1 MSRLLP
7 LLVTGCATALAAV
20 GPTKSALQVT
30 SDRMDLPNPGLTED
44 IGKSWGFGDAVAG
57 NGLPDGWR
65 TSLKTG
71 TVAYTAAGAATRLTW
86 TGAKGTVLS
95 KIWPAQPGDSFV
107 LTTTLDPGAGRSQPG
122 SVGIAFL
129 AKGELVDYALHR
141 LETEYAGRQPVEIRA
156 SAPVGTDQV
165 AVRWVWNAPNATDTG
180 TIEVGPLTF
189 TRLRAQSRSVVFPL
203 QHVFLI
209 TIETFRAD
217 HASLYGY
224 GRNTTPNLTKL
235 AAAGAVLKN
244 HSPQAPFTRPSLS
257 SLVTSR
263 YPVSLGI
270 NSNVPPLPP
279 DATTVAEMFADNGYV
294 TGGFVAQFLLSAHYG
309 FNQGFHDFYNHPND
323 TPAAAVYRD
332 LLPWVTSHAADNTF
346 TWMHLFD
353 PHGPYRPVPG
363 APRFEGD
370 ASWNADSRML
380 TAGNGKLTGAF
391 IPGYVSDPGQLER
404 RHYVANYDSELA
416 SVDAR
421 IGELVDTLTRLGIAN
436 RSMVVVTADHGE
448 SMTDHDRWFCHGSLY
463 EHDLHVP
470 LVIWAPGRVK
480 PGTVVTA
487 RTTHLDL
494 VPTLLDYAGATAPA
508 GLKGK
513 SLRDLLGGGKAAT
526 QTYSVAVVGEGTAE
540 ELAVRGDGPLKIILD
555 HAGKVSEAYDLAAD
569 PGEAVNVASARRDE
583 AEAMA
588 KAFQAWM
595 ATQLADDQRA
605 APVEARDLSPEEE
618 DCLRALGYLE

>member
-7 LLVTGCATALAAV
+7 LLVTGCATALAAN
-20 GPTKSALQVT
+20 GPTRSALDVT
-30 SDRMDLPNPGLTED
+30 TERMDLPNPSLTED
-44 IGKSWGFGDAVAG
+44 LGRSWGFGDAAAG

-71 TVAYTAAGAATRLTW
+71 TLAYTTAGAATRLTW
-86 TGAKGTVLS
+86 TGARGTVLS
-95 KIWPAQPGDSFV
+95 KIGPARPGDSFV
-107 LTTTLDPGAGRSQPG
+107 LNTTLDTGAARAAPG

-129 AKGELVDYALHR
+129 AKGDLVDYALHR

-156 SAPVGTDQV
+156 SAPEGTDQV
-165 AVRWVWNAPNATDTG
+165 ALRWVWNAPDAADTG
-180 TIEVGPLTF
+180 TIEVGPLVF

-203 QHVFLI
+203 QHVFLV

-224 GRNTTPNLTKL
+224 DRNTTPNLSKL
-235 AAAGAVLKN
+235 AAAGALLKN
-244 HSPQAPFTRPSLS
+244 HSPQASFTRPSLS

-279 DATTVAEMFADNGYV
+279 EATTVAEMFADNGYV

-323 TPAAAVYRD
+323 TPAATVYRD
-332 LLPWVTSHAADNTF
+332 LLPWLTSHAPDNTF

-353 PHGPYRPVPG
+353 PHGPYHPVPG
-363 APRFEGD
+363 APKFEGD
-370 ASWNADSRML
+370 AAWNADARTL
-380 TAGNGKLTGAF
+380 TAGTGKLTGPF
-391 IPGYVSDPGQLER
+391 IPGYVADPGQLER

-421 IGELVDTLTRLGIAN
+421 IGELVDTLTRLGIAD
-436 RSMVVVTADHGE
+436 RSMLVVTADHGE
-448 SMTDHDRWFCHGSLY
+448 SMTDHGRWFCHGSLY

-470 LVIWAPGRVK
+470 MVVWAPGRVK

-494 VPTLLDYAGATAPA
+494 VPTLLDYAGATAPP
-508 GLKGK
+508 GLQGK
-513 SLRDLLGGGKAAT
+513 SLRGLLEGGTAAT
-526 QTYSVAVVGEGTAE
+526 QAYSVAVVGEGTAE
-540 ELAVRGDGPLKIILD
+540 ELAVRGDGPLKIIVD
-555 HAGKVSEAYDLAAD
+555 HAGRVTEAYDLAAD
-569 PGEAVNVASARRDE
+569 PAEATNVAETRRAE
-583 AEAMA
+583 TEAMA
-588 KAFQAWM
+588 SAFHAWM
-595 ATQLADDQRA
+595 ATQLAGDQRA
-605 APVEARDLSPEEE
+605 APVEARDLSAEEE
-618 DCLRALGYLE
+618 DRLRALGYLE